1 MRKCKLITVF
11 DPLCGWCYG
20 FGPVLNQLHSN
31 YADRLDFDILCGGMI
46 TGSAV
51 GPLSNMAA
59 YISKAYPMVETTTG
73 IRFGEGFL
81 AMLQDGRATFSS
93 LEPSNVLTVMKE
105 LFPQDSIAA
114 SHEIQELIYSEGIDP
129 VNYEAYLPL
138 FRKRGAADKLV
149 LERLN
154 SAETSQ
160 LSVLEFAQVSQWGIK
175 GFPACII
182 ETPQGKL
189 YGISNGYLP
198 LADLELKVQ
207 PFLIPE
213 HP

>member
-1 MRKCKLITVF
+1 MKKCRLITVY

-20 FGPVLNQLHSN
+20 FGPVLNQLHAS
-31 YADRLDFDILCGGMI
+31 YADRLDFDILSGGMI

-59 YISKAYPMVETTTG
+59 FISKAYPAVESATG
-73 IRFGEGFL
+73 IKFGQGFL
-81 AMLQDGRATFSS
+81 NRLKDGGAIFSS
-93 LEPSNVLTVMKE
+93 LEPANVLSVMKD
-105 LFPQDSIAA
+105 LFPEDSIAA

-129 VNYEAYLPL
+129 VNYEAYLPI

-149 LERLN
+149 LERLS

-160 LSVLEFAQVSQWGIK
+160 QSVLEFAQVNQWGIR

-182 ETPQGKL
+182 ETPSGKL
-189 YGISNGYLP
+189 YGISNGFLP

-207 PFLIPE
+207 PFLVPE